1 MCWNMG
7 NESRNYPTYIVGDQ
21 LKKNKAQKETVAHG
35 LRNSGKHA
43 MINADVMSF
52 SKKLITTV

>member
-1 MCWNMG
+1 MG

-21 LKKNKAQKETVAHG
+21 LKKNEAQKETVAHG

-43 MINADVMSF
+43 MIIADLMRF
-52 SKKLITTV
+52 SKKLITSV

>member
-1 MCWNMG
+1 MG

-21 LKKNKAQKETVAHG
+21 LKKNETQKETVAHG

-43 MINADVMSF
+43 MIIADLMRF
-52 SKKLITTV
+52 SKKLITSV